1 MKRCRRDEMT
11 KILDGRVVAKELNQE
26 TKREIEQLKEKGL
39 IPTLAIVR
47 ADQNPASIQYEKMA
61 SKYMEKLGIQ
71 VEYATFSED
80 IHEEAFLEALD
91 QLNNNQKIHGIIV
104 MQPLPKHIRRVTVA
118 KHISPEKDID
128 GMHALNLGK
137 IMAEDKEA
145 LLPSTVKAVAE
156 ILDYYNI
163 QVKGQTACVIGKSNT
178 VGKPLT
184 VLLMN
189 RGATVINCHTETKN
203 LKDYTKQADI
213 LISATGEIE
222 LITPN
227 HVQND
232 AVVIDVGFNFKGN
245 KVFGDVVFDEVSKK
259 ASAITPVPGGVGSV
273 TTASLAR
280 QLALAAEWSQKK

>member
-1 MKRCRRDEMT
+1 MT
-11 KILDGRVVAKELNQE
+11 EILDGRAVAKELKQE
-26 TKREIEQLKEKGL
+26 TKNEVERLKEKGL
-39 IPTLAIVR
+39 TPTLAIVR

-61 SKYMEKLGIQ
+61 SKFMKNLGIQ
-71 VEYATFSED
+71 VEYANFPEGTSEA
-80 IHEEAFLEALD
+80 AFLDALD
-91 QLNNNQKIHGIIV
+91 QLNNNPRIHGIIV
-104 MQPLPKHIRRVTVA
+104 MQPLPKNIRRMKVA

-137 IMAEDKEA
+137 IMALDKEA

-156 ILDYYNI
+156 LLDYYKI
-163 QVKGQTACVIGKSNT
+163 DVKGKTVTVIGKSNT

-203 LKDYTKQADI
+203 LKAFTKQADI
-213 LISATGEIE
+213 LITATGEIG
-222 LITPN
+222 LITKD
-227 HVQND
+227 HIQND

-245 KVFGDVVFDEVSKK
+245 KAYGDVAFDEVSEV

-280 QLALAAEWSQKK
+280 QLVFAAEWSQQK